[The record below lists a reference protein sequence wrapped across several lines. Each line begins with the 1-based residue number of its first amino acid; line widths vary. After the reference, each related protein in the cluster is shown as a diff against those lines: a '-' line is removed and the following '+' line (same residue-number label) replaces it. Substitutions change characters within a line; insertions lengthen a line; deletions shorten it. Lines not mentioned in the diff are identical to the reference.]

1 MLQTFLQSC
10 CAAYGAKSQDQAT
23 QSTTRGILKRRKKT
37 SNTDSSS
44 STNKNNNWEFDEFNY
59 IGEAFRDDILN
70 PLGNDVV
77 ELKRTMSK
85 TFLGKEEGTTDGTVK
100 TSDQTLKTSDQ
111 TLNSGTARSGGSS
124 TEKAR
129 NTNGKSLMKTGN
141 MKLGLR
147 KEKKSKKSKSKTS
160 NKAFKDGY
168 TLVKVNSRTKMDSS
182 FNLNQTHGLTNQRS
196 FTTLSD
202 VRKSKQARRSSST
215 KQMQQGIK
223 SKN

>member
-10 CAAYGAKSQDQAT
+10 CAAYGAQSQDQAT
-23 QSTTRGILKRRKKT
+23 QSTTRGILKRRKNT

-77 ELKRTMSK
+77 ELKRNMSK
-85 TFLGKEEGTTDGTVK
+85 TFLDKEEETTDGTV
-100 TSDQTLKTSDQ
+100 KTSDQ
-111 TLNSGTARSGGSS
+111 TLNSGTARSGDSS

-129 NTNGKSLMKTGN
+129 NTNGKSPMKTGN

-160 NKAFKDGY
+160 NKAIKDGY

-182 FNLNQTHGLTNQRS
+182 LNLNQTHGLTKKRS

-202 VRKSKQARRSSST
+202 VKKSKQARRSSST

>member
-10 CAAYGAKSQDQAT
+10 CAAYGAQSQDQAT
-23 QSTTRGILKRRKKT
+23 QSTTRGILKRRKNT

-85 TFLGKEEGTTDGTVK
+85 TFLDKEEGTTDGTV
-100 TSDQTLKTSDQ
+100 KTSDQ

-124 TEKAR
+124 TQKAR
-129 NTNGKSLMKTGN
+129 NTNGKSSMKTGN

-160 NKAFKDGY
+160 NKAIKDGY

-182 FNLNQTHGLTNQRS
+182 LNLNQTHGLTKQRS

-202 VRKSKQARRSSST
+202 VKKSKQARRSSST
-215 KQMQQGIK
+215 KQMQQGMK